1 MASESDSDDNSDPP
15 VSQILVANDAGIFSF
30 DGYQLEFQDHPYAR
44 NVAQYI
50 PLLEPFRTT
59 RGTIAARQ
67 PRHDSKPRS
76 WWQSQCVF
84 RGLSSDGNIEE
95 MQNALRGHEEDCIS
109 EDILDLLDRAKK
121 KFKTRNRE
129 ARESNW
135 MHNMSD
141 EEKATKN
148 PRRYLK
154 ETFPAGSKSKE
165 TVLLTTHFVAS
176 IRETARE
183 LGLRCEYTHAPTDG
197 DTVVRMAKYWV
208 VVGQDRATVTEKVR
222 MIERET
228 QRLKRE
234 QEEGQQELRRK
245 NKVMR
250 TKQMETEEAIAN
262 SKDWDVTGSWRISC
276 PHIEESWDVESLTMK
291 IFVETTEKGVQMFA
305 EFDFGILTGVLR
317 FERQKG
323 DTITSS
329 TRPMK
334 CDDIDEEEK
343 PEEEDEKEEDEKE
356 EDETSE
362 KSSDTYGQKEDDDDA
377 DDEAEAR
384 RSPTPESFYFK
395 SIAQPSAKHPTWNY
409 RYRSEETGEGVIELG
424 SDSEL
429 YSLTFCGPN
438 GRSLKG
444 TIGGS
449 VFGDCTFTGVK
460 VCGVEVGSVG
470 TEYLN
475 IREEWANR
483 NAWAYENA
491 GVSRWH

>member
-15 VSQILVANDAGIFSF
+15 VPKIFVANDAGIFSF
-30 DGYQLEFQDHPYAR
+30 DGYQLEFQDHPYAK

-50 PLLEPFRTT
+50 PLLEPEPPRANN
-59 RGTIAARQ
+59 GTIAARQ

-76 WWQSQCVF
+76 WWQSQCAF
-84 RGLSSDGNIEE
+84 RGLPSDGNIEE

-109 EDILDLLDRAKK
+109 GDILDLLDMAKK

-135 MHNMSD
+135 VHNMSD
-141 EEKATKN
+141 EEKATKD
-148 PRRYLK
+148 PRRYLE
-154 ETFPAGSKSKE
+154 ETFPAGSKSME

-183 LGLRCEYTHAPTDG
+183 LGLQCEYTHAPADG
-197 DTVVRMAKYWV
+197 DAVLRMAKYWV
-208 VVGQDRATVTEKVR
+208 VIGQDRATVIEKVR

-250 TKQMETEEAIAN
+250 RKHMETEEAKAK

-291 IFVETTEKGVQMFA
+291 IFVETTEKGAQMFA
-305 EFDFGILTGVLR
+305 EFDFGVLTGVLR
-317 FERQKG
+317 FERQEG

-334 CDDIDEEEK
+334 SNDNDEEEK
-343 PEEEDEKEEDEKE
+343 TEEEDEKGESTHDEDEI
-356 EDETSE
+356 SE
-362 KSSDTYGQKEDDDDA
+362 KSSDTYAENEEDDDD
-377 DDEAEAR
+377 DDEAEDR
-384 RSPTPESFYFK
+384 RSPTPETFYFK
-395 SIAQPSAKHPTWNY
+395 SITQPSAKHPTWNY
-409 RYRSEETGEGVIELG
+409 RYRGEESGEGVIELG
-424 SDSEL
+424 SDLEL
-429 YSLTFCGPN
+429 YSLTFCGPS
-438 GRSLKG
+438 GRVLKG

-449 VFGDCTFTGVK
+449 VFEDCTFTGFR
-460 VCGVEVGSVG
+460 VGDVG
-470 TEYLN
+470 TEYLD

-483 NAWAYENA
+483 NASAYENSR
-491 GVSRWH
+491 VDRWH